1 MEPVRMPEEDFDP
14 RDWIFGRHAV
24 LEALRAERPIH
35 KIWVGE
41 GTHGT
46 VPILEAAREQGIAV
60 QRAPRSFFDRLAQ
73 GARHQGVVAAVAA
86 HDFVPLEEILERS
99 AASDGSVPFLVV
111 LDGIQ
116 DPQNLGAILRT
127 AAAVGCHGVVI
138 GRHRSAGLTP
148 AVMRA
153 SAGAAEHIPIARVAG
168 IPAALQTIQQAGCW
182 IVGLDPTADTDFR
195 TLDYRQPIA
204 IVIGGEGKGISR
216 LTADRCDS
224 LVRIP
229 MTDAIGSFNASVA
242 AALALY
248 HVYTARHP
256 AAG

>member
-1 MEPVRMPEEDFDP
+1 VPEDDTFDP

-35 KIWVGE
+35 KVWVGE

-46 VPILEAAREQGIAV
+46 VPILEAAREQGVAV

-73 GARHQGVVAAVAA
+73 GTRHQGVVAAVAA

-99 AASDGSVPFLVV
+99 KSNGSVPFLVV

-153 SAGAAEHIPIARVAG
+153 SAGAVEHVPIARVAG
-168 IPAALQTIQQAGCW
+168 IPAALQTIQETGCW

-204 IVIGGEGKGISR
+204 IVIGGEGKGITR

-224 LVRIP
+224 LVRLP
-229 MTDAIGSFNASVA
+229 MTDLIGSFNASVA
-242 AALALY
+242 AALGLY
-248 HVYTARHP
+248 QVYTARHP
-256 AAG
+256 VTK